1 METIKIGDQVW
12 SIDNSIIKKFSNGED
27 IHHCTSKEDWEE
39 CGLIEK
45 PAWCYYDFDEKNEK
59 YGLLYNGYVFIHK
72 EGEFGEDG
80 FRTPDFDDWYEL
92 EESIGGRENVDSLKS
107 DNGWFKV
114 SEDNVSNNPITYN
127 DNFGFKCLPSG
138 WVNRKGEFSQLG
150 RGIGTSSSLA
160 KFWTETDDD
169 TGKLW
174 CRIFGRRFISHAG
187 EPENGYSVRLIK
199 GDKID

>member
-1 METIKIGDQVW
+1 METRKNNIGLKVALGIALALFIATGFYTSQLYQQKQETESQLTKEKLIVMDDLSNMARQYDIAI
-12 SIDNSIIKKFSNGED
+12 SENDIANEKLIDA
-27 IHHCTSKEDWEE
+27 KERIQ
-39 CGLIEK
+39 GLI
-45 PAWCYYDFDEKNEK
+45 
-59 YGLLYNGYVFIHK
+59 
-72 EGEFGEDG
+72 
-80 FRTPDFDDWYEL
+80 
-92 EESIGGRENVDSLKS
+92 DSL
-107 DNGWFKV
+107 KV